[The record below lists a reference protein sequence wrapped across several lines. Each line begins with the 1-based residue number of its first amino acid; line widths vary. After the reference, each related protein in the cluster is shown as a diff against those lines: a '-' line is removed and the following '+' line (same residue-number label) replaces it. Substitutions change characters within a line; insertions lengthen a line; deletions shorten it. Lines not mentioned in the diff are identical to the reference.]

1 MAIYEVSAVSHEGLR
16 ELNFALAKMVA
27 DERAK
32 APELEKAP
40 VVIRPK
46 AVDDAGFT
54 VVHVRDGAEDYFQV
68 RGSKVER
75 WVKQTNFTNDE
86 AVGYLADRLARAGVE
101 DALFSAGAVPGSE
114 VVIGAREGGVVFD
127 WEPTMMAG
135 AELLGQRGT
144 DLRVE
149 QHGRADRA
157 TRAEKREEHKDR
169 MDAKSAARQELDV
182 ERSAG
187 HWTDPARG
195 DQDLEDE

>member
-1 MAIYEVSAVSHEGLR
+1 M
-16 ELNFALAKMVA
+16 

-46 AVDDAGFT
+46 AVDDSGFT

-68 RGSKVER
+68 RGTKVER

-101 DALFSAGAVPGSE
+101 DELFKAGAVPGSE

-157 TRAEKREEHKDR
+157 TRAEKREEHKER
-169 MDAKSAARQELDV
+169 MDGKSAARQELDV

-195 DQDLEDE
+195 DQSLEDE